1 MRLGRRQILHLAA
14 GTATLPVTSL
24 FSWAENYPVR
34 PVHLIVGFFAG
45 GLTDILSRI
54 LAEWLAGRFGQQF
67 IVENVAGA
75 GTNIATERVVR
86 ASPDGYTLLMATS
99 SNAINATLYDHLNF
113 EFLRDTVPV
122 ASVARTP
129 LVMAVNPSFPAKTV
143 PEFIAYAKAHPGEIN
158 MATAGKGSTVHLA
171 GELFMN
177 MTGVKLTVVHYRE
190 SYLPDMIAGRVQVV
204 FSPIPTSIE
213 QIRAGKLHA
222 IAVTS
227 DAHSPALQEI
237 PTIAEFVPGYEAIVW
252 NKQRRRRHQHWQCIR
267 RTLRSRRLHTIVWHL
282 IACVEWR
289 SVPLTGLQSDDRPDA
304 DLAGREIP
312 VFHVRAEF
320 LPSQIGQRV
329 YRLCEGSAG
338 KARHGFSG
346 HRKRATSRRT
356 AIPANGRN
364 SNDARALSRRSAS
377 IY

>member
-1 MRLGRRQILHLAA
+1 MEIMMKLGRRQILHLAA
-14 GTATLPVTSL
+14 GTATLPVTSR
-24 FSWAENYPVR
+24 FAWAENYPAR

-54 LAEWLAGRFGQQF
+54 LAGWLSERFAQQF
-67 IVENVAGA
+67 IVENQAGA

-113 EFLRDTVPV
+113 EFLRDTAPV

-143 PEFIAYAKAHPGEIN
+143 PEFTAYAKAHPGEIN
-158 MATAGKGSTVHLA
+158 MATAGKGSAVHLA

-177 MTGVKLTVVHYRE
+177 MTGAKLTVVHYRE

-227 DAHSPALQEI
+227 DARSPALQEI

-252 NKQRRRRHQHWQCIR
+252 NGMVAPKNTPVGIIDQLNGAIGASLADAKVKAQFAN
-267 RTLRSRRLHTIVWHL
+267 VG
-282 IACVEWR
+282 
-289 SVPLTGLQSDDRPDA
+289 SVPKSMTP
-304 DLAGREIP
+304 
-312 VFHVRAEF
+312 AEF
-320 LPSQIGQRV
+320 
-329 YRLCEGSAG
+329 G
-338 KARHGFSG
+338 KFVADD
-346 HRKRATSRRT
+346 T
-356 AIPANGRN
+356 AKWGKIIQAANIKVG
-364 SNDARALSRRSAS
+364 
-377 IY
+377 

>member
-75 GTNIATERVVR
+75 GTNIAIERVVR

-113 EFLRDTVPV
+113 EFLRDTAPV
-122 ASVARTP
+122 ASIARTP
-129 LVMAVNPSFPAKTV
+129 LVMTVNPSFPAKTI

-158 MATAGKGSTVHLA
+158 MATSGKGSSVHLA
-171 GELFMN
+171 GELFMS
-177 MTGVKLTVVHYRE
+177 MTGVKLALVHYRE
-190 SYLPDMIAGRVQVV
+190 SYIPDMLAGRVQVV
-204 FSPIPTSIE
+204 ISPIPTIVE
-213 QIRAGKLHA
+213 QIRAGKLQA
-222 IAVTS
+222 VAVTS
-227 DAHSPALQEI
+227 DAQSQALPEV

-252 NKQRRRRHQHWQCIR
+252 NGVVAPKDTSVRVVDQLNNAFTTSLADPLVKAQFAN
-267 RTLRSRRLHTIVWHL
+267 VG
-282 IACVEWR
+282 
-289 SVPLTGLQSDDRPDA
+289 SVPKAMTP
-304 DLAGREIP
+304 
-312 VFHVRAEF
+312 AEF
-320 LPSQIGQRV
+320 
-329 YRLCEGSAG
+329 G
-338 KARHGFSG
+338 KFVAED
-346 HRKRATSRRT
+346 TSKWGKVIQ
-356 AIPANGRN
+356 AANIKLG
-364 SNDARALSRRSAS
+364 
-377 IY
+377 

>member
-45 GLTDILSRI
+45 GLTDILLRI

-113 EFLRDTVPV
+113 EFLRDTAPV

-252 NKQRRRRHQHWQCIR
+252 NGTVAPNNTPVGIIDQLNGAISASLADAKVKAQ
-267 RTLRSRRLHTIVWHL
+267 LANVG
-282 IACVEWR
+282 
-289 SVPLTGLQSDDRPDA
+289 SVPKSMTP
-304 DLAGREIP
+304 
-312 VFHVRAEF
+312 AEF
-320 LPSQIGQRV
+320 GKFVADDTAKWGKIIQAANIKIG
-329 YRLCEGSAG
+329 
-338 KARHGFSG
+338 
-346 HRKRATSRRT
+346 
-356 AIPANGRN
+356 
-364 SNDARALSRRSAS
+364 
-377 IY
+377 